1 MYSIVYIVIVVFL
14 AFVKANNTNIY
25 SFLNAITEFN
35 EKHIVNSIIVP
46 IIQFAYQMLSST
58 ALSVLSYN
66 MKFAKVMDVVYANL
80 TESQRSF
87 YSILLYGFEIVVYL
101 LVTSAYFA
109 LFASGLGVVSNIKN
123 KNEETNV
130 NNKIYVIIASV
141 SLFIIVLHGWSSNW
155 LDKNYIQKP
164 RELVKKTLV
173 ALNLTLFT
181 GISLVTLLYF
191 MRRQQV
197 ELPSNLENLTKMP
210 LAKMVGIHVL
220 LTIVLQTVF
229 YTFHVIKAGTSDES
243 INHSIRKE
251 QIFASVMYVLAS
263 FL

>member
-1 MYSIVYIVIVVFL
+1 MYSVVYIVIVVFL

-25 SFLNAITEFN
+25 TFLNAITEFN
-35 EKHIVNSIIVP
+35 EKHIVHSIIVP
-46 IIQFAYQMLSST
+46 VIQFVYQIFSST
-58 ALSVLSYN
+58 ALSILSYN
-66 MKFAKVMDVVYANL
+66 MKFAKVMDVVYANI

-101 LVTSAYFA
+101 VVTSAYFA
-109 LFASGLGVVSNIKN
+109 LFASGLGVASNIKN

-130 NNKIYVIIASV
+130 NNKVYLIIAAV
-141 SLFIIVLHGWSSNW
+141 SLSIIVLHGWSSHW

-164 RELVKKTLV
+164 RELVKKTIT
-173 ALNLTLFT
+173 ALNLTLFS
-181 GISLVTLLYF
+181 GLSLVALLYF

-197 ELPSNLENLTKMP
+197 DLPSNLESLAKMP

-229 YTFHVIKAGTSDES
+229 YTFHVIKTGTSDES
-243 INHSIRKE
+243 VNHSIRKE

-263 FL
+263 LL